1 MCNFKS
7 NIMKYKMYLS
17 TLFVALLLM
26 PLVGAN
32 TKTEESNSK
41 VDMSNIEFF
50 EISEEIDLGFDTKSY
65 LPADFDP
72 YAAASNIHSIDF
84 IEIEEELII
93 DTKKYLPENFNA
105 YK

>member
-1 MCNFKS
+1 
-7 NIMKYKMYLS
+7 MYLS

-41 VDMSNIEFF
+41 EDMSNIEFF

-65 LPADFDP
+65 LPVDFDP